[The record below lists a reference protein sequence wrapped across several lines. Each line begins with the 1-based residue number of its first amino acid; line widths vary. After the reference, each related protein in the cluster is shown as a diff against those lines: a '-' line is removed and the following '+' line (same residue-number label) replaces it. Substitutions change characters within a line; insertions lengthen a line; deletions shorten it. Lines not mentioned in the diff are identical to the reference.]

1 MDTDPSG
8 QIEWG
13 FYPVFGYF
21 NPNNEYPAL
30 SRLPDSWPSGGWP
43 SSEGQYGLVS
53 GMVDLEEGS
62 LMLI

>member
-30 SRLPDSWPSGGWP
+30 
-43 SSEGQYGLVS
+43 QVA
-53 GMVDLEEGS
+53 
-62 LMLI
+62 